1 MPRSNDLI
9 LDLFKKILTFS
20 FIKKPAWSEAIMI
33 DLVNDLGTSVNYQ
46 LQNSLYIKKI
56 INNFLYITPLLQV
69 SILSKFYL
77 GHLQEIL
84 T

>member
-1 MPRSNDLI
+1 
-9 LDLFKKILTFS
+9 
-20 FIKKPAWSEAIMI
+20 MI
-33 DLVNDLGTSVNYQ
+33 DLVNDLDTSVNYQ
-46 LQNSLYIKKI
+46 LQNGLYIKKI

>member
-1 MPRSNDLI
+1 
-9 LDLFKKILTFS
+9 
-20 FIKKPAWSEAIMI
+20 MI
-33 DLVNDLGTSVNYQ
+33 DLVNDLDTSVNYQ
-46 LQNSLYIKKI
+46 LQNGLYIKKI

-69 SILSKFYL
+69 LILSKFYL

>member
-1 MPRSNDLI
+1 
-9 LDLFKKILTFS
+9 
-20 FIKKPAWSEAIMI
+20 MI

-69 SILSKFYL
+69 LILAKFYR